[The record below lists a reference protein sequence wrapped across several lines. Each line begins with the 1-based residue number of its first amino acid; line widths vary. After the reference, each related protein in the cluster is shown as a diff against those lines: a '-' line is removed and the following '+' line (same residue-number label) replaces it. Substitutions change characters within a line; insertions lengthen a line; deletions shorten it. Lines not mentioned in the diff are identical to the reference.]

1 MSLTGGARHRCRTRR
16 RMDTRLWRR
25 SSGRTA
31 PPSRAQRRRSCS
43 ARRQLRATSTAWC
56 GSWPRGAISTCR
68 TTTGGPHSISPPR
81 KGTPRLFAGYCC
93 TAPTPKPSIGSAARL
108 WTTHI
113 ARTGSHEVR
122 QILQQSSAHTAGRAS
137 IASVAPQQQA
147 EEAPVVRSASAPL
160 PPQLPPPDESPPV
173 PVSRAVRPH
182 VMSDSS

>member
-113 ARTGSHEVR
+113 ARTGTRCAKSSNKARRTPLAALPSPVLHHSSRLKRPQWSVQPRHRCHRSCRPQMSHR
-122 QILQQSSAHTAGRAS
+122 
-137 IASVAPQQQA
+137 P
-147 EEAPVVRSASAPL
+147 
-160 PPQLPPPDESPPV
+160 SP
-173 PVSRAVRPH
+173 SVRPH
-182 VMSDSS
+182 VMSNSS